1 MGFLEGKKAVI
12 TGLASERSIAFGI
25 AQAMREQGAEIALTY
40 QGDKLKGR
48 VETMGEKLGAAV
60 VLPLDVADDA
70 QIDALFSELGK
81 QWSQLDI
88 LVHAIGFAPREAL
101 SGGYLDSLTREAAT
115 ISHDISAYSFAAL
128 AKAARPMLTD
138 TAALLTLSY
147 LGAERAIPS
156 YNIMGPAK
164 ASLEA
169 SMRFMAADLGPQGI
183 RVNAI
188 SAGPIKTLAAAGIR
202 DFRSMLSYAK
212 DGSPLKRNVTP
223 EEVGNV
229 AAFLC
234 SDLASAVTGDV
245 VYVDAGY
252 HIMGMVGP
260 SE

>member
-1 MGFLEGKKAVI
+1 MGFLDGKKALV
-12 TGLASERSIAFGI
+12 TGLASERSIAYGV
-25 AQAMREQGAEIALTY
+25 AEAMRSQGADLILTY
-40 QGDKLKGR
+40 QGEKLKDR
-48 VETMGEKLGAAV
+48 VEAMGEKLGATA
-60 VLPLDVADDA
+60 VLPLDVAKDDE
-70 QIDALFSELGK
+70 IDALFSQVK
-81 QWSQLDI
+81 RHWSQLDI
-88 LVHAIGFAPREAL
+88 LVHAIGFAPRDAL
-101 SGGYLDSLTREAAT
+101 SGGYLDSLTREAASV
-115 ISHDISAYSFAAL
+115 SHDISAYSFAAL
-128 AKAARPMLTD
+128 AKASRPLLTE
-138 TAALLTLSY
+138 TSALLTLTY

-164 ASLEA
+164 ASLES
-169 SMRFMAADLGPQGI
+169 SMRFMAADLGSQGI

-260 SE
+260 GE